1 MGLLRWIWVATLLV
15 VSAPIRAET
24 NAATNAPSSPPITE
38 NPFADADLF
47 FAKYKA
53 ALKLVAQK
61 KTQDAAI
68 ALDLLA
74 KSLNTSPWIEIAILK
89 HSQLIET
96 SNDRVA
102 EEGYQLLR
110 QRLLNASYFQSNAER
125 AKAFGVALPGSVEAS
140 ITRLRIWRVR
150 LGLSRYH
157 AKYMAY
163 PESLAKL
170 AILGYTDME
179 NIHAA
184 NDQPLRYTPQMPR
197 MTPFISYQL
206 YDLESLPPEPFV
218 ASVPQL
224 EGTSLLSDSPP
235 KYVALVKL
243 HGRSEP
249 ARVEENQTVQSFF
262 VAAVAPGGAIV
273 STPSRV
279 PVLPAP

>member
-1 MGLLRWIWVATLLV
+1 LLRWILIATLLT

-24 NAATNAPSSPPITE
+24 NTATNAPSNPPIPE

-47 FAKYKA
+47 FAKYKE
-53 ALKLVAQK
+53 ALKLVAQR

-74 KSLNTSPWIEIAILK
+74 KSLNTSPWMEIAILK
-89 HSQLIET
+89 HCQLIEPT
-96 SNDRVA
+96 NDKVA

-110 QRLLNASYFQSNAER
+110 QRLLNAPYFQSNAGR
-125 AKAFGVALPGSVEAS
+125 AKAFDVALQGSVEAG

-157 AKYMAY
+157 AKYMEY

-170 AILGYTDME
+170 AILGYTDIE

-184 NDQPLRYTPQMPR
+184 NDQPLRYTPQTPR
-197 MTPFISYQL
+197 MTPFISHQR
-206 YDLESLPPEPFV
+206 YDLESLPPEPF
-218 ASVPQL
+218 AATVPQL
-224 EGTSLLSDSPP
+224 EGTSRLNDSPP

-243 HGRSEP
+243 PGRAEP
-249 ARVEENQTVQSFF
+249 TRIEENQTIQSFF

-279 PVLPAP
+279 LVLPAP

>member
-1 MGLLRWIWVATLLV
+1 
-15 VSAPIRAET
+15 
-24 NAATNAPSSPPITE
+24 
-38 NPFADADLF
+38 LF

-61 KTQDAAI
+61 RTQDAAI

-74 KSLNTSPWIEIAILK
+74 KSLNTSPWMEIAILK
-89 HSQLIET
+89 HCQLIEPT
-96 SNDRVA
+96 NDKVA

-110 QRLLNASYFQSNAER
+110 QRLLNAPYFQSNAER
-125 AKAFGVALPGSVEAS
+125 AKSFGVALQGSVEAG

-150 LGLSRYH
+150 LALSRYH
-157 AKYMAY
+157 AKYMEY

-184 NDQPLRYTPQMPR
+184 NDQLLRYTPQMPR
-197 MTPFISYQL
+197 MSPFISYQT
-206 YDLESLPPEPFV
+206 YDLESIPPEPF
-218 ASVPQL
+218 AATVPQL
-224 EGTSLLSDSPP
+224 EGTSLLSDTPP

-243 HGRSEP
+243 PGRAEP
-249 ARVEENQTVQSFF
+249 ARIEENQTIQSFF

-279 PVLPAP
+279 LVLPAP